1 MKITICGSIAFY
13 DEMQKM
19 KQKLESLGHKV
30 KLPPSRI
37 KDNNGK
43 IISPQKYYELRKLSN
58 PSSDSWIWKRKA
70 EIMRD
75 YFNEVV
81 WADAILFLGC
91 F

>member
-19 KQKLESLGHKV
+19 KQKLESLGHEV
-30 KLPPSRI
+30 KLPPSEI

-58 PSSDSWIWKRKA
+58 PSPDSWIWKRKA

-75 YFNEVV
+75 YFN
-81 WADAILFLGC
+81 
-91 F
+91 